1 MGQERRGPC
10 VPFLEEEAELP
21 GTRTGELGRRQMAL
35 ELGHGALMAG
45 PGLVSAAAAGTGAVT
60 KAATAGWGSAS

>member
-1 MGQERRGPC
+1 M
-10 VPFLEEEAELP
+10 P

-35 ELGHGALMAG
+35 ELGHGALIAG